1 MVAAIGF
8 VQYPQRHSLL
18 CEIPF
23 AVGLALSADNLTLS
37 ILIILTVA
45 IYVVIL
51 VMFIIARRKYKGGV
65 VDRVIRYVIATIGLL
80 LLADVTLILVLAF
93 GLPWG
98 YSAHII
104 LKILAMTCLTK
115 GGLEL
120 FARQP

>member
-1 MVAAIGF
+1 M
-8 VQYPQRHSLL
+8 
-18 CEIPF
+18 
-23 AVGLALSADNLTLS
+23 LALSADNLTLS

-51 VMFIIARRKYKGGV
+51 VMFIIARRKYKGGI